1 MTSENKRR
9 VRIWHVA
16 LIVGVLGLLALFYEG
31 LWDDPHALP
40 TVLIGT
46 PAPPFT
52 GPDLANGELTS
63 LAGFHGKVIVINF
76 WASWCQE
83 CKLEHENLLEINR
96 RFGKNPNF
104 VLLGINFQDQPEDAK
119 KYLEIRGSNFR
130 NIRDMT
136 GTISIDYGVYGVP
149 ETFVF
154 DQQGIIRYKQIGPII
169 GPAYTQMTDQ
179 VIQPLLDGQ
188 TPQTS

>member
-1 MTSENKRR
+1 MTSENKRS
-9 VRIWHVA
+9 VRAWHIA
-16 LIVGVLGLLALFYEG
+16 LIVGVVGLLGLFYEG
-31 LWDDPHALP
+31 LWGDPHALP

-52 GPDLANGELTS
+52 GPELMSGEMTS
-63 LAGFHGKVIVINF
+63 LANFHGKVIVINF

-83 CKLEHENLLEINR
+83 CKLEHENLLEINK

-104 VLLGINFQDQPEDAK
+104 VMLGINFQDQEEDAK
-119 KYLEIRGSNFR
+119 RYLEVRGSNFK
-130 NIRDMT
+130 NIRDLK

-169 GPAYTQMTDQ
+169 GPAYTQLTDK
-179 VIQPLLDGQ
+179 VIQPLLEGQ
-188 TPQTS
+188 PPQTS